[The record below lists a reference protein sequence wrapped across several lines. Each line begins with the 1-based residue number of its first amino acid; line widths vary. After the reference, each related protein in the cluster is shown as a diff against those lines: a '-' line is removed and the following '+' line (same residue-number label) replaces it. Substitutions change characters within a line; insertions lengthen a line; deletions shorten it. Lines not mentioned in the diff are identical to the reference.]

1 MRRKKQLVYD
11 RWKDHLA
18 NTRSRTNYSLK
29 RMDLLIISISGA
41 GLYVIF
47 ETLREFKAGKVAVN
61 DTSLLFWAGIFFLIS
76 IVVNFLSQI
85 SGYIVNTK
93 EETYALRKLEEI
105 EGYQIDY
112 TVLSKLD
119 KKIGRLN
126 ILTAILHYSSIISMF
141 LGLIV
146 LVVFNFDLF

>member
-1 MRRKKQLVYD
+1 
-11 RWKDHLA
+11 
-18 NTRSRTNYSLK
+18 
-29 RMDLLIISISGA
+29 MDLLIISISGA